1 MRRNIL
7 RTAFAACITS
17 VLFIQACDPLEPTTL
32 SENFFRVATVIYKE
46 GRVGF
51 YTDNNHEFFFPSNFR
66 DTTDAISAGLTDGL
80 HVKVWFTL
88 DAVGT
93 LDNNTITLNGFK
105 KIDNTRVV
113 GQKPSDD
120 LNCYYYFAKY
130 NLTHDILPNDNSNT
144 DYLYPSVW
152 AEGHIVNVA
161 PTYFVPNA
169 SDKAEFQLYPYDMSN
184 DTLFLRLYS
193 DIPTCDVSIN
203 PNYTQ
208 KLLSLDLSSIRDKAA
223 SPAEQV
229 LRDTIL
235 ARIDRVTTKKIVVRI
250 ATPDSLRALNSN
262 TKDNKY
268 LQPAPNKSTEPVTI
282 PIDF

>member
-1 MRRNIL
+1 MKRNIL

-17 VLFIQACDPLEPTTL
+17 VLFIQACDPLEPSTL
-32 SENFFRVATVIYKE
+32 SENFFRVANVVFEE

-51 YTDNNHEFFFPSNFR
+51 YTDYDHELFFPSNFK
-66 DTTDAISAGLTDGL
+66 DTTEAINAGLTDGQ

-88 DAVGT
+88 DAVGS
-93 LDNNTITLNGFK
+93 LDNNTITLNAFK

-113 GQKPSDD
+113 GKKPSSD
-120 LNCYYYFAKY
+120 LNYYYYFAKY
-130 NLTHDILPNDNSNT
+130 NLTHDILSKDDSYT
-144 DYLYPSVW
+144 EYLYPSVW

-169 SDKAEFQLYPYDMSN
+169 TDKAEFQLYPYNISN

-203 PNYTQ
+203 PDYMQT
-208 KLLSLDLSSIRDKAA
+208 LLSLDISSIRDNAA
-223 SPAEQV
+223 NPAEQE

-235 ARIDRVTTKKIVVRI
+235 ARLDRLNTSRIVVRI
-250 ATPDSLRALNSN
+250 TTPDTLRAFNSS

-268 LQPAPNKSTEPVTI
+268 FQPIPNLPTEPVTI
-282 PIDF
+282 PLDF

>member
-1 MRRNIL
+1 MKRNIL
-7 RTAFAACITS
+7 RAAFAACITS
-17 VLFIQACDPLEPTTL
+17 VLFIQACDPLEPSTL
-32 SENFFRVATVIYKE
+32 SENFFRVATVVYKD

-51 YTDNNHEFFFPSNFR
+51 YTDYDHELFFPSNFR
-66 DTTDAISAGLTDGL
+66 DTADAVSAGLTDGL

-88 DAVGT
+88 DAVGS
-93 LDNNTITLNGFK
+93 LNNNTITLNGFK

-113 GQKPSDD
+113 GQKPSSDF
-120 LNCYYYFAKY
+120 NYYYYFAKY
-130 NLTHDILPNDNSNT
+130 NLTHDILSRDDSYT
-144 DYLYPSVW
+144 EYVYPSVW

-169 SDKAEFQLYPYDMSN
+169 SDKAEFQLYPYNMSN

-203 PNYTQ
+203 PDYAQT
-208 KLLSLDLSSIRDKAA
+208 LLSLDISSIRDSAA
-223 SPAEQV
+223 NHAEQV

-235 ARIDRVTTKKIVVRI
+235 ARIDRVASKRIVVTI
-250 ATPDSLRALNSN
+250 ATPDTLRALNSK
-262 TKDNKY
+262 TKDNKF
-268 LQPAPNKSTEPVTI
+268 LQPGPNLPTDPITI

>member
-1 MRRNIL
+1 MKRNIL
-7 RTAFAACITS
+7 RAAFAACITS
-17 VLFIQACDPLEPTTL
+17 VLFIQACDPLEPSTL
-32 SENFFRVATVIYKE
+32 SENFFRVATVVYKD

-51 YTDNNHEFFFPSNFR
+51 YTDYDHELFFPSNFR
-66 DTTDAISAGLTDGL
+66 DTADAVSAGLTDGL

-88 DAVGT
+88 DAVGS
-93 LDNNTITLNGFK
+93 LNNNTITLNGFK

-113 GQKPSDD
+113 GQKPSSDF
-120 LNCYYYFAKY
+120 NYYYYFAKY
-130 NLTHDILPNDNSNT
+130 NLTHDILSRDDSYT
-144 DYLYPSVW
+144 EYVYPSVW

-169 SDKAEFQLYPYDMSN
+169 SDKAEFQLYPYKMSN

-203 PNYTQ
+203 PDYAQT
-208 KLLSLDLSSIRDKAA
+208 LLSLDISSIRDSAA
-223 SPAEQV
+223 NHAEQV

-235 ARIDRVTTKKIVVRI
+235 ARIDRVASKRIVVTI
-250 ATPDSLRALNSN
+250 ATPDTLRALNSK
-262 TKDNKY
+262 TKDNKF
-268 LQPAPNKSTEPVTI
+268 LQPGPNLPTDPVTI

>member
-1 MRRNIL
+1 MKRNIL
-7 RTAFAACITS
+7 RAAFAACITS
-17 VLFIQACDPLEPTTL
+17 VLFIQACDPLEPSTL
-32 SENFFRVATVIYKE
+32 SENFFRVATVVYKD

-51 YTDNNHEFFFPSNFR
+51 YTDYDHELFFPSNFK
-66 DTTDAISAGLTDGL
+66 DTADAVSAGLTDGL

-88 DAVGT
+88 DAVGS
-93 LDNNTITLNGFK
+93 LNNNTITLNGFK

-113 GQKPSDD
+113 GQKPSSDF
-120 LNCYYYFAKY
+120 NYYYYFAKY
-130 NLTHDILPNDNSNT
+130 NLTHDILSRDDSYT
-144 DYLYPSVW
+144 EYVYPSVW

-169 SDKAEFQLYPYDMSN
+169 SDKAEFQLYPYNMSN

-203 PNYTQ
+203 PDYAQT
-208 KLLSLDLSSIRDKAA
+208 LLSLDISSIRDSAA
-223 SPAEQV
+223 NHAEQV

-235 ARIDRVTTKKIVVRI
+235 ARIDRVASKRIVVTI
-250 ATPDSLRALNSN
+250 ATPDTLRALNSK
-262 TKDNKY
+262 TKDNKF
-268 LQPAPNKSTEPVTI
+268 LQPGPNLPTDPVTI